1 MQKEIQSWAKDTLMQ
16 SNSNFD
22 ILHDDPELTL
32 KKIKFDKE
40 KVSLLK
46 KINIF
51 KKKSE
56 KHIYILMQYY
66 LKNHQN
72 ILIYFGY

>member
-51 KKKSE
+51 KKK
-56 KHIYILMQYY
+56 K
-66 LKNHQN
+66 
-72 ILIYFGY
+72 